1 MSVAII
7 KARSRQRRELVEVAN
22 RRAHHLLDNSHDR
35 VLVVYDNQSASI
47 YYERDDAPA
56 KSRKAS

>member
-7 KARSRQRRELVEVAN
+7 KARSRHRRELVEVAN
-22 RRAHHLLDNSHDR
+22 RRAHHLLDDHDR
-35 VLVVYDNQSASI
+35 VLVVYEHQIASI
-47 YYERDDAPA
+47 YYERDDAQA